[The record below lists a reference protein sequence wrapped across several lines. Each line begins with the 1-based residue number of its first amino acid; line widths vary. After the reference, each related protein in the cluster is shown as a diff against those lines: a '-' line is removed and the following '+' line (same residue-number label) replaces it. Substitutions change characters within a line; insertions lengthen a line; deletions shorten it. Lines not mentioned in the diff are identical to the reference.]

1 MKKHEALK
9 AAAKTVEKRGES
21 YGDVRE
27 NHQRIASLWSVV
39 LGQDISPEQ
48 VVLCMTCVKVARL
61 IQRLIMRIAGWTLPD
76 TVRAALKSRTNSS
89 KGFCLCRCRR

>member
-27 NHQRIASLWSVV
+27 NHERIASLWSVV
-39 LGQDISPEQ
+39 LGQDISPER

-61 IQRLIMRIAGWTLPD
+61 IQTPDHEDSWVDIAGYGACGAEVAD
-76 TVRAALKSRTNSS
+76 K
-89 KGFCLCRCRR
+89 

>member
-61 IQRLIMRIAGWTLPD
+61 IQTPDHEDSWVDIAGYGACGAEVAD
-76 TVRAALKSRTNSS
+76 K
-89 KGFCLCRCRR
+89 